1 MTCLVAKLLSFHNP
15 KCFLLL
21 YLCFEILGACQSA
34 SLEKKDV
41 WVADVRSAM
50 EQNTPFSMKDD
61 VMGIEYIP
69 LETTDS
75 CLISNLTYLIMDDDF
90 IFVQNG
96 KTDQVFKFTR
106 QGKFVCQIGR
116 VGNGPGEYAPWT
128 IENIS
133 LDVNKKEVF
142 LNSRRLPAY
151 VYSYDGEFLR
161 TDTTTVEAVENR
173 YLLNNGSF
181 ALSGASITPI
191 QQSPWLVALKNEKN
205 QMMVTKSPF
214 PANVPAEACYM
225 QEIQFVPFQN
235 SALAYTL
242 CNETVFRV
250 TETGICPAC
259 VYDKKNGAEYNEKI
273 ADINEMAKDN
283 TNTLSTIELFTFF
296 ETSRYFYFRTIVL
309 SKPEKC
315 FFQRLDKRTGE
326 FLSQPVKQDFMEL
339 SVGFSD
345 GNVIGMENDW
355 DGGVPFCPRYIY
367 KDRICVQVINAV
379 TLEKLE
385 NKGYLKDKPVALQLD
400 ADDNPM
406 VIVYTFRN

>member
-1 MTCLVAKLLSFHNP
+1 MDRS
-15 KCFLLL
+15 CFNSVDIRRMPIR
-21 YLCFEILGACQSA
+21 FFRKEGF
-34 SLEKKDV
+34 

-205 QMMVTKSPF
+205 QMMATKSPF

-242 CNETVFRV
+242 CNDTVFRV

-406 VIVYTFRN
+406 VIVYTFKN

>member
-1 MTCLVAKLLSFHNP
+1 MKNKAQVWIGVVLTLL
-15 KCFLLL
+15 
-21 YLCFEILGACQSA
+21 ILGACQSA

-142 LNSRRLPAY
+142 LNSRRLPAF

-205 QMMVTKSPF
+205 QMMATKSPF

-242 CNETVFRV
+242 CNDTVFRV

-259 VYDKKNGAEYNEKI
+259 VYDKNNR
-273 ADINEMAKDN
+273 
-283 TNTLSTIELFTFF
+283 FF
-296 ETSRYFYFRTIVL
+296 
-309 SKPEKC
+309 
-315 FFQRLDKRTGE
+315 
-326 FLSQPVKQDFMEL
+326 
-339 SVGFSD
+339 
-345 GNVIGMENDW
+345 VIGW
-355 DGGVPFCPRYIY
+355 
-367 KDRICVQVINAV
+367 
-379 TLEKLE
+379 
-385 NKGYLKDKPVALQLD
+385 
-400 ADDNPM
+400 
-406 VIVYTFRN
+406 

>member
-1 MTCLVAKLLSFHNP
+1 MDRS
-15 KCFLLL
+15 CFNSVDIRRMPIR
-21 YLCFEILGACQSA
+21 FFRKE
-34 SLEKKDV
+34 DV

-205 QMMVTKSPF
+205 QMMATKSPF

-242 CNETVFRV
+242 CNDTVFRV

-406 VIVYTFRN
+406 VIVYTFKN

>member
-1 MTCLVAKLLSFHNP
+1 MDRSCFNSVDIRRMPIRFFRKEGCLL
-15 KCFLLL
+15 
-21 YLCFEILGACQSA
+21 
-34 SLEKKDV
+34 
-41 WVADVRSAM
+41 ADVRSAM

-142 LNSRRLPAY
+142 LNSRRLPAF

-205 QMMVTKSPF
+205 QMMATKSPF

-242 CNETVFRV
+242 CNDTVFRV

-406 VIVYTFRN
+406 VIVYTFKN

>member
-1 MTCLVAKLLSFHNP
+1 MDRS
-15 KCFLLL
+15 CFNSVDIRRMPI
-21 YLCFEILGACQSA
+21 CFFR
-34 SLEKKDV
+34 KKDV

-142 LNSRRLPAY
+142 LNSRRLPAF

-205 QMMVTKSPF
+205 QMMATKSPF

-242 CNETVFRV
+242 CNDTVFRV

-406 VIVYTFRN
+406 VIVYTFKN

>member
-1 MTCLVAKLLSFHNP
+1 MKNKAQVWIGVVLTLL
-15 KCFLLL
+15 
-21 YLCFEILGACQSA
+21 ILGACQSA

-106 QGKFVCQIGR
+106 QGKFVCQMGR

-205 QMMVTKSPF
+205 QMMATKSPF

-242 CNETVFRV
+242 CNDTVFRV

-406 VIVYTFRN
+406 VIVYTFKN